1 LPNSVVPEK
10 LVIMG
15 AGAVGTEMATA
26 YAGFGSKVT
35 LVSSTSE
42 VLPKID
48 GDGGRIVR
56 ESLVKR
62 GVDVRVSTTVVA
74 ATREADGSVKV
85 ELSTGETITA
95 SELLVAAGREA
106 QTQGIGLEDF
116 GIVGDGSPVPVD
128 ESLLVTGVPGEWL
141 YAAGDV
147 NGRAPLT
154 HSSKYH
160 GRVVANAILS
170 KLEGSGEQSGGLWS
184 KIEATADRVAQPAVV
199 FTDPNVASVG
209 LTRKAALKAGITFRE
224 IKAPVKTLGAMLHKE
239 GYEDGWAQW

>member
-1 LPNSVVPEK
+1 
-10 LVIMG
+10 M
-15 AGAVGTEMATA
+15 GTEMATA
-26 YAGFGSKVT
+26 YSGFGSKVT

-42 VLPKID
+42 VLPKVD
-48 GDGGRIVR
+48 AEGGKIVR
-56 ESLVKR
+56 ESLVSR
-62 GVDVRVSTTVVA
+62 GVRVLVSSTVVA
-74 ATREADGSVKV
+74 ATREADGGVTV

-106 QTQGIGLEDF
+106 QTQGIGLDEF
-116 GIVGDGSPVPVD
+116 GLVGDGSPVPVD
-128 ESLLVTGVPGEWL
+128 ESLLVSGVPGGWL

-160 GRVVANAILS
+160 GRIIANAILS
-170 KLEGSGEQSGGLWS
+170 KLQSPAEENGGLWS
-184 KIEATADRVAQPAVV
+184 KIEATADRLAQPAVV

-209 LTRKAALKAGITFRE
+209 LTRKAAEKAGVKFRE
-224 IKAPVKTLGAMLHKE
+224 ITAPVKTLGAMLHKE